1 METYLIYRLPSLFRR
16 IALLLEIQG
25 EDGFKINAY
34 RRAAERLANT
44 EPETIRYLWE
54 QGRLTALPD
63 IGAAIAKKIDEF
75 LRTGH
80 LDFLARLEEE
90 VPPGLVDLTRL
101 PGLGPKRVR
110 RLWLELGVTDLN
122 SLERAAAQGR
132 VQTLK
137 GFSARTE
144 ARLLQ
149 AVQTW
154 REHEDRLLLG
164 EALPAAEAL
173 LHRLRDHL
181 AVVRAEWSGSLRRG
195 VETVG
200 DLDLL
205 VATPT
210 PQAVHR
216 LLEDLPTWETLTHS
230 SEEVQARWQGLP
242 VHLRFC
248 APEAFAAQWLYATGS
263 AGHRQGLA
271 QYGAERSLTLTPQ
284 GWRDAQGKTLPADT
298 EADLYA
304 RVGLPFIPPELRQG
318 RGEIEAAA
326 QGRLPMLLRSEDL
339 LADLHSHST
348 WSDGR
353 FSIREMALAALER
366 GLRVLAI
373 TDHSQS
379 LSVAGGLTPEDLR
392 RQREEITQVQT
403 ELGDRILLLQGAEVE
418 IAPGGALD
426 YPDEVLAEL
435 DIVIASLHTHL
446 RQTAKEITQRLL
458 AAIANPHVDII
469 GHPTGRLLPHR
480 PPADLDMERIFAAA
494 AAHGVALEIN
504 ANPHRLDLKAEH
516 IRRALTHGVLLS
528 LNTDAHRPAD
538 FAYRRYGVLTARR
551 GWATPRAVLNTW
563 PPERLLAWLQ
573 SPKPQRATSFGRVG

>member
-1 METYLIYRLPSLFRR
+1 METYLIYRLPALFRR

-25 EDGFKINAY
+25 ADGFKINAY

-54 QGRLTALPD
+54 QGRLTDLPD
-63 IGAAIAKKIDEF
+63 IGTAIAKKIDEF

-80 LDFLARLEEE
+80 LDFLTRLEQE

-110 RLWLELGVTDLN
+110 RLWLELGITDLDT
-122 SLERAAAQGR
+122 LEQAAAQGR
-132 VQTLK
+132 VQALR
-137 GFSARTE
+137 GFSTRTE
-144 ARLLQ
+144 VQILQ
-149 AVQTW
+149 AIRAQ
-154 REHEDRLLLG
+154 REHEERLLLG

-173 LHRLRDHL
+173 LHRLREHL
-181 AVVRAEWSGSLRRG
+181 AVVRAEPTGSLRRG
-195 VETVG
+195 AETVG
-200 DLDLL
+200 DVDLL
-205 VATPT
+205 IATTT
-210 PQAVHR
+210 PDAVLR
-216 LLEDLPTWETLTHS
+216 LLEDLPTWETLTS
-230 SEEVQARWQGLP
+230 SAAEVQARWQGLP
-242 VHLRFC
+242 VHILFC
-248 APEAFAAQWLYATGS
+248 PPDTFAAQWLYATGS
-263 AGHRQGLA
+263 AAHREALA
-271 QYGAERSLTLTPQ
+271 QRGAERGLTLTPQ
-284 GWRDAQGKTLPADT
+284 GWRDAQGVLLPAAT

-304 RVGLPFIPPELRQG
+304 RVDLPFIPPELRQG
-318 RGEIEAAA
+318 QGEIEAAA
-326 QGRLPMLLRSEDL
+326 QGRLPTLLRSEDL

-379 LSVAGGLTPEDLR
+379 LTVAGGLTPEDLR
-392 RQREEITQVQT
+392 RQRAEIAQVQA
-403 ELGDRILLLQGAEVE
+403 ELGDRLLLLQGAEVE
-418 IAPGGALD
+418 IAPDGTLD

-446 RQTAKEITQRLL
+446 RQPAQEITQRLL
-458 AAIANPHVDII
+458 RAIAHPHVDII

-504 ANPHRLDLKAEH
+504 ANPHRLDLHAAH
-516 IRRALTHGVLLS
+516 IRRALEHGVVLS
-528 LNTDAHRPAD
+528 LNTDAHRPAH

-551 GWATPRAVLNTW
+551 GWATAEAVLNTW
-563 PPERLLAWLQ
+563 TPERLLTWLRT
-573 SPKPQRATSFGRVG
+573 PKPQRARQKPTT